1 MNRCFSDQMIWM
13 IKGEKE
19 MKKIKGIL
27 AIIGLVVV
35 LGAAGSEQIN
45 VISFGQA
52 IKQCLIGLPMFV
64 IGVW

>member
-1 MNRCFSDQMIWM
+1 
-13 IKGEKE
+13 

-27 AIIGLVVV
+27 AIIGLVLV
-35 LGAAGSEQIN
+35 LSAVGSEQIN